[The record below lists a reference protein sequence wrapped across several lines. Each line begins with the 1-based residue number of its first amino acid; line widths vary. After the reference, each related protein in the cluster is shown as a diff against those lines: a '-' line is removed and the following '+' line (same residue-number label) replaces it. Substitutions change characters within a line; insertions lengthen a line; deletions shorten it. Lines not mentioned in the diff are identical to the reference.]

1 MPFEHF
7 HMFTTDYSNSL
18 VDLYSIFHTQ
28 AKQGGV
34 GAALEAM
41 LLSMTLRYL
50 VAVLVEGTIHTNE
63 VLLVTAIALV
73 ASGILTLHVLRM
85 LTIFL
90 RIGVGISL
98 RLIKLLA

>member
-28 AKQGGV
+28 AKQGDV
-34 GAALEAM
+34 GTALEAM

-50 VAVLVEGTIHTNE
+50 VTQSWLKKLSGRFG
-63 VLLVTAIALV
+63 LL
-73 ASGILTLHVLRM
+73 LRRIPIVIM
-85 LTIFL
+85 LTTQFL
-90 RIGVGISL
+90 VL
-98 RLIKLLA
+98 